1 MKLIVSKKLK
11 EYKLNFKKIKIKNMA
26 RPLVTKYEALED
38 AWFKVYDTLSNANF
52 EIYVE
57 DNLMSV
63 GSRKELV
70 KLKSTEILV
79 WLIAIQ
85 ILNDNNFRFH
95 INRNGMSVFPPE
107 NLNFMNDEE
116 EGMCII
122 HDDDL
127 LDFNDRQS
135 ELDEELYGIDD

>member
-1 MKLIVSKKLK
+1 
-11 EYKLNFKKIKIKNMA
+11 
-26 RPLVTKYEALED
+26 
-38 AWFKVYDTLSNANF
+38 
-52 EIYVE
+52 
-57 DNLMSV
+57 
-63 GSRKELV
+63 
-70 KLKSTEILV
+70 
-79 WLIAIQ
+79 
-85 ILNDNNFRFH
+85 
-95 INRNGMSVFPPE
+95 MSVFPPE